1 MKKTLKIPKNLKK
14 LTKKKNQQ
22 NQRQSLNQQKRKEN
36 IKEKTATTHRTAF
49 TISEVNVDTVINVV
63 SNTNSFLKQST

>member
-22 NQRQSLNQQKRKEN
+22 NQRQSLNQQKRKGN
-36 IKEKTATTHRTAF
+36 FKGKTATIHRTAF
-49 TISEVNVDTVINVV
+49 IISEVNVDTVINVV